1 MPKQPTP
8 PDWRGRNPLTF
19 EEAADLAESI
29 ITMGNSEQVA
39 RLLLLVHAFTYIE
52 ADERESF
59 SSAIEERLF
68 PSLPRVDEF
77 RYEAMRR
84 ELETLREGGE

>member
-1 MPKQPTP
+1 MPKQ

-29 ITMGNSEQVA
+29 ISTGNAEQVA

-52 ADERESF
+52 AGERESF
-59 SSAIEERLF
+59 SSAIEDRLV

-77 RYEAMRR
+77 RHEAMRR
-84 ELETLREGGE
+84 ELEALREGEQ